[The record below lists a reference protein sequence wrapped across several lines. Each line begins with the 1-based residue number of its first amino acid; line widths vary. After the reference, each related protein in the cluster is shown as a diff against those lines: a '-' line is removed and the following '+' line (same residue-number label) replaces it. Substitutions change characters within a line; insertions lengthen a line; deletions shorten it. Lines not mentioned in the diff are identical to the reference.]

1 MVKRFMDERLSPSSA
16 GMSDIF
22 FDTIFQGIDFHC
34 NVIDRNYRIVWHNRV
49 VDEGQRA
56 GLFCHEFYQNRK
68 EPCLERCP
76 VRYVLESGEPCMV
89 ERKRLQKL
97 PNGLSRWGEIRAFP
111 IFEEAGRV
119 SFVATIGFDITDRKL
134 ATEKQQGRMATL
146 QRRLEQLSL
155 TGAGQTAEKILAPLT
170 GRESQ
175 VLRLIAG
182 GLSNIEIAEVLSL
195 SPHTVK
201 SHVIHIFN
209 KLGANDRTEAAIIA
223 ARLKLID

>member
-1 MVKRFMDERLSPSSA
+1 MDERISPPSA
-16 GMSDIF
+16 GISDMF
-22 FDTIFQGIDFHC
+22 FETIFRGIDFHC
-34 NVIDRNYRIVWHNRV
+34 NVMDRNYRIVWHNRV
-49 VDEGQRA
+49 ESEGRRV
-56 GLFCHEFYQNRK
+56 GMFCHEFYQNRK
-68 EPCLERCP
+68 DPCGEACP
-76 VRYVLESGEPCMV
+76 VRFVFESGEPCTV

-111 IFEEAGRV
+111 IFEEKGRV
-119 SFVATIGFDITDRKL
+119 AFVSTIGFDITDRKL
-134 ATEKQQGRMATL
+134 TTEKQQRRIATL
-146 QRRLEQLSL
+146 QRRLEQLSAAGA
-155 TGAGQTAEKILAPLT
+155 GAGQTAEKIHMSLT

-209 KLGANDRTEAAIIA
+209 KLDANDRTEAVIVA

>member
-1 MVKRFMDERLSPSSA
+1 
-16 GMSDIF
+16 
-22 FDTIFQGIDFHC
+22 
-34 NVIDRNYRIVWHNRV
+34 VIDKNYRIVWHNRV
-49 VDEGQRA
+49 EDEGRRV
-56 GLFCHEFYQNRK
+56 GLFCHEFYQDRK
-68 EPCLERCP
+68 EPCLETCP
-76 VRYVLESGEPCMV
+76 VAFVLESGEPCMV

-111 IFEEAGRV
+111 VFEEGGRV
-119 SFVATIGFDITDRKL
+119 AFVATIGFDITDRKI
-134 ATEKQQGRMATL
+134 AAEKQQGQVATL

-155 TGAGQTAEKILAPLT
+155 DGAGQRAEKILAPLT

-209 KLGANDRTEAAIIA
+209 KLGANDRTEAAVTA

>member
-1 MVKRFMDERLSPSSA
+1 
-16 GMSDIF
+16 MS
-22 FDTIFQGIDFHC
+22 
-34 NVIDRNYRIVWHNRV
+34 
-49 VDEGQRA
+49 
-56 GLFCHEFYQNRK
+56 
-68 EPCLERCP
+68 
-76 VRYVLESGEPCMV
+76 
-89 ERKRLQKL
+89 
-97 PNGLSRWGEIRAFP
+97 
-111 IFEEAGRV
+111 
-119 SFVATIGFDITDRKL
+119 L
-134 ATEKQQGRMATL
+134 A
-146 QRRLEQLSL
+146 
-155 TGAGQTAEKILAPLT
+155 GAGKTAEKILAPLT